1 MQVVPNSWIPDL
13 KAWNM
18 RSFCHF
24 LYIFLFAVLFVGCD
38 LLSSGESGEPVSFS
52 NVEREENMRVRI
64 SGTTVIRSRADW
76 ETFWKKHGG
85 EGPVPTVDFNHQTI
99 LGVFYGGSLRGGCRS
114 RVDVIREVRHKG
126 ETLSVEVGKLP
137 DLGPCRMV
145 VYPIDVVA
153 VEVPPSQALDVDFRG
168 QVP

>member
-1 MQVVPNSWIPDL
+1 MRPFCYFPCVLLFVVL
-13 KAWNM
+13 
-18 RSFCHF
+18 
-24 LYIFLFAVLFVGCD
+24 LVGCD
-38 LLSSGESGEPVSFS
+38 LLASSDSGKPVSFS
-52 NVEREENMRVRI
+52 NLDRGEDLRVRI

-76 ETFWKKHGG
+76 KTFWKKHGG
-85 EGPVPTVDFNHQTI
+85 KGPAPTVDFNHQTV

-114 RVDVIREVRHKG
+114 RVDVIREIGQEG
-126 ETLSVEVGKLP
+126 ETLSVDVGKLP